1 MNMDIPKISV
11 YSRYGFYDRMG
22 DGFVDPP
29 NRYEWSFDKL
39 YQDWNSY
46 GFFNELRKQG
56 YITVS
61 YAGNPFID
69 YVPSAEKNNR
79 HQVLT
84 LALFLDTIYYKNNV
98 PVIIT
103 SPHESGDGDFVATY
117 NRVSDSEIMYTTQ
130 SYNIVRFRFDSYSP
144 SQI

>member
-1 MNMDIPKISV
+1 MNILKISV
-11 YSRYGFYDRMG
+11 YERYGLCDRMG

-29 NRYEWSFDKL
+29 NRYKWTFDQL
-39 YQDWNSY
+39 YQDWNAH
-46 GFFNELRKQG
+46 GFFNELRKKG

-84 LALFLDTIYYKNNV
+84 LALFLDTQYYKDNV

-103 SPHESGDGDFVATY
+103 SPHESGDGNFVVKY
-117 NRVSDSEIMYTTQ
+117 QRVSESEIMYTTQ
-130 SYNIVRFRFDSYSP
+130 SNNIVRFRFDSYNP